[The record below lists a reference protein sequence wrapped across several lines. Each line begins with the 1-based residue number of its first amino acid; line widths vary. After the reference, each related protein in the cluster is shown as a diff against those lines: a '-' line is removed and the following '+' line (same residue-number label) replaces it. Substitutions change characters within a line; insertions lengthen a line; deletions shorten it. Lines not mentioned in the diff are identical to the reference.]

1 MQSCMILK
9 IEARPGCTITKGC
22 CSTARETNKNKKVTF
37 KVQQGLNFTV
47 DVEFG
52 FATMISVKQPE
63 GKKKTRIVSFFMTFK
78 TVIFVLVQI
87 EKVIVCKK
95 ADFFFVYWVF
105 QFEGHSTQC
114 SKLTGKVMFK
124 RLRKLQYVS
133 KQCM

>member
-22 CSTARETNKNKKVTF
+22 CSSARETNKNKKVTF

-95 ADFFFVYWVF
+95 ADFFVF
-105 QFEGHSTQC
+105 IGYPSLKDLLNAHN
-114 SKLTGKVMFK
+114 
-124 RLRKLQYVS
+124 
-133 KQCM
+133 

>member
-22 CSTARETNKNKKVTF
+22 CSSARETNKNKKVTF

-63 GKKKTRIVSFFMTFK
+63 GKKTRIVLSFMMLK

-95 ADFFFVYWVF
+95 ADFLAFIGYSNLKDILFNAHNL
-105 QFEGHSTQC
+105 Q
-114 SKLTGKVMFK
+114 
-124 RLRKLQYVS
+124 LR
-133 KQCM
+133 

>member
-9 IEARPGCTITKGC
+9 IEARLGYTIKKGC
-22 CSTARETNKNKKVTF
+22 CSSARETNKSKKVTF

-47 DVEFG
+47 DVKFG

-95 ADFFFVYWVF
+95 ADFFVF
-105 QFEGHSTQC
+105 IGYSNL
-114 SKLTGKVMFK
+114 KDILLNA
-124 RLRKLQYVS
+124 RN
-133 KQCM
+133 